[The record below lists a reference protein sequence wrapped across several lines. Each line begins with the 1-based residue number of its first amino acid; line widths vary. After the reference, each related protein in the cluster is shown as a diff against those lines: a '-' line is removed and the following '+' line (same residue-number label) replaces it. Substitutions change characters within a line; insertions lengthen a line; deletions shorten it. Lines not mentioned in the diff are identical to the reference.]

1 MQQQTL
7 WAERVPSAPYPMTV
21 AQLAQ
26 LPDDGFFYELVE
38 GRLIRMPGSG
48 SKATRIVAR
57 LIIALGVFVQAHHLG
72 DVTGPDG
79 EYDLTQPGDP
89 TETALIPDVAFVQA
103 GRVPEIAWIASL
115 PVGALATCVLV
126 VNNLRDRETDVRA
139 GKRTLAVRL
148 GRRGAILEYAALL
161 ALAYAA
167 PAWLFLVA
175 GWRWPV
181 LLPLLSLPLAAA
193 LLRAVAT
200 EEGRA
205 LNARLGGTARLL
217 LVHGALLALG
227 LVLAGG
233 GR

>member
-103 GRVPEIAWIASL
+103 GRLPAIDSAAADAIPRIVPD
-115 PVGALATCVLV
+115 LV
-126 VNNLRDRETDVRA
+126 AEVTSPNQYRPQMAAKAQLYLER
-139 GKRTLAVRL
+139 GVRL
-148 GRRGAILEYAALL
+148 VWVIWPNRQEVDVWRPGSPDAPVATLGVAESLDGLDVVPGFTCAIAD
-161 ALAYAA
+161 
-167 PAWLFLVA
+167 
-175 GWRWPV
+175 
-181 LLPLLSLPLAAA
+181 
-193 LLRAVAT
+193 LLR
-200 EEGRA
+200 
-205 LNARLGGTARLL
+205 
-217 LVHGALLALG
+217 
-227 LVLAGG
+227 
-233 GR
+233 